1 MKLRD
6 YEEGLDKT
14 FKRVLENQIEID
26 SANPDVSKIRNT
38 INNSNTVLKAVDTKI
53 SLTRELRA
61 SNAKQ
66 LNDIH
71 NLNRKEVR

>member
-1 MKLRD
+1 MKLKD

-14 FKRVLENQIEID
+14 FKRVLENQVEID

-38 INNSNTVLKAVDTKI
+38 INNSNTILKAVDTKI
-53 SLTRELRA
+53 SLTKELRV

-66 LNDIH
+66 LRDIH
-71 NLNRKEVR
+71 NINRKEK